1 MTSIEESLKTLF
13 GSFLVFGGV
22 LCMWCCIYR
31 YAESR
36 GNRERHNLL
45 RNSENIPRVYTSET
59 VRSHQSGLI
68 VVPS

>member
-1 MTSIEESLKTLF
+1 MTIENSLNTLF

-36 GNRERHNLL
+36 GNRERHANLL
-45 RNSENIPRVYTSET
+45 RNGENIPRVYTSEI
-59 VRSHQSGLI
+59 VRFSSDGLI